1 MWKTAGMPT
10 PSDLTGDRKLGLT
23 LRAGHAAA
31 DRPISWVH
39 ASELA
44 DPTEFLAGGELL
56 LTTGFG
62 LPDSGDGQAAYIG
75 RLAAAGLSGLGF
87 GIELGHDEI
96 PAPLLEAADEAHL
109 PVLEVP
115 HRTPFIE
122 IGKTVSQAL
131 ADTRSA
137 ETQRFEAAR
146 NALTTAAV
154 HGEDLGGLIGRL
166 AADLGCWAVLVEPD
180 GTAVHAEPARAAEY
194 VRAFDAD
201 LERLR
206 AVRPPSSIGSS
217 SRDGHVA
224 AHSLGGGHKLAG
236 FLVVG
241 RDHAFTSTDHHITHA
256 ASSLLSIALTRT
268 RSAADAR
275 LRTTALT
282 LLLAGHRTAFDELAG
297 PLGMRLPH
305 EPVVVLAGSGHSPTL
320 VDGGAASDLLAGDLD
335 GELVAVASAS
345 QHLPSARHLG
355 VSPPTGLDGLPG
367 AHRQARQALA
377 EATRRGAAVVRF
389 DDLGVGLLH
398 DVTDT
403 GVLTR
408 AEAMLGPLYDHDTRQ
423 RGELV
428 RSLRS
433 WLAHHGHWDP
443 AAAELGVH
451 RHTLRHRM
459 TKVAAILGC
468 DLDSPDVRA
477 QLWLAL
483 RLVT

>member
-1 MWKTAGMPT
+1 MPT
-10 PSDLTGDRKLGLT
+10 ADNLIGDRHLGLT
-23 LRAGHAAA
+23 LRAGRAGA

-39 ASELA
+39 ASELV
-44 DPTEFLAGGELL
+44 DPTEFLDGGELL
-56 LTTGFG
+56 LTTGFA
-62 LPDSGDGQAAYIG
+62 LPETDDGQAAYVG

-87 GIELGHDEI
+87 GIQLGHDEV
-96 PAPLLEAADEAHL
+96 PEPLLAAAEHAHL

-137 ETQRFEAAR
+137 EAQRFEATR
-146 NALTTAAV
+146 NALTAAAV
-154 HGEDLGGLIGRL
+154 HGDDLGGLISRL
-166 AADLGCWAVLVEPD
+166 STDLACWAVLLEPD
-180 GTAVHAEPARAAEY
+180 GTVTHSQPARAAE
-194 VRAFDAD
+194 RLHAFGPD

-206 AVRPPSSIGSS
+206 GVRPPSSVGSS
-217 SRDGHVA
+217 SHDGHVA

-241 RDHAFTSTDHHITHA
+241 RDRAFTSTDHHITHA
-256 ASSLLSIALTRT
+256 ASSLLSIALTRS

-275 LRTTALT
+275 LRTTALK
-282 LLLAGHRTAFDELAG
+282 LLLTGHRTAFDELAD
-297 PLGMRLPH
+297 PLGMHLPD

-320 VDGGAASDLLAGDLD
+320 VDGAAPSDLLAGDLD

-355 VSPPTGLDGLPG
+355 VSPPTGLDGLAG

-398 DVTDT
+398 DVTDSA
-403 GVLTR
+403 VLTR
-408 AEAMLGPLYDHDTRQ
+408 AEAMLGPLYDHDAQQ

-459 TKVAAILGC
+459 SKVAALLDC

-477 QLWLAL
+477 QLWLAI
-483 RLVT
+483 RLVS